1 MKVLPPPKPDRSRAR
16 HGWAGGIFGKFQAAS
31 LGARRPGTFSN
42 SPKTKKFSPKLTEK
56 RVGATL

>member
-16 HGWAGGIFGKFQAAS
+16 HGWAGGYSENSKRRASERGGPGLFQ
-31 LGARRPGTFSN
+31 N